1 MAQAKMKKKI
11 FQGRYE
17 ILNIVG
23 RGSCSVVYHGKLL
36 EDDKSVALKVLVNKK
51 RSEDL
56 SDRLRQE
63 ALSLVSAR
71 HKNVIR
77 LDDFH
82 SIGNL
87 SYLAMEYAPHADLAT
102 YIKNQAEEILPI
114 EQALNYIFQ
123 MAEALSFVHKI
134 GMLHRDIKPANILI
148 MSKTLAKLGDFGVAL
163 LPGEDT
169 DTKELQNGVGTID
182 YMAPEVFEGKIYNQ
196 SSDIYQLGVT
206 AYEILSGKNPFNS
219 SALVDLLK
227 IRKDEN
233 IKPIKNIPS
242 QISKVILKAISYDYK
257 DRYEDV
263 DSFIEDL
270 NKAIENKLE
279 ENTSP
284 KPKVKESE
292 SEYDPFLR
300 EEDEK
305 TDLFDPD
312 ENELIS
318 ETSKINAEEDQEEE
332 KDLDKE
338 KEDFFAFM
346 EEMQKKVE
354 KEKKEKAE
362 KENQDNQEDDINI
375 NNEKEKSQNSEN
387 TRETD
392 NSEEEISFLNN
403 KEPENVSHENKKE
416 DIQVKSGG
424 GSSFLEK
431 ALESSSEAIIDEDEQ
446 VYSGQKDENSNT
458 EFNKNLQSQEYRS
471 KRKPSSSLLK
481 ILIFLAVAYF
491 AYTKFFATDYQQAVT
506 NENYKEEQ
514 ANQTEKEKIL
524 PKNSDGKDF
533 NFPNLQSGTYA
544 GEINNLIDGAKHP
557 ITLISEDNGKLVTL
571 LIGING
577 FQPMSVKPELDSNTL
592 VFRTN
597 GFMLEFEAEK
607 LTGFLRGT
615 YTNLINKKT
624 GRWYLKNILN
634 N

>member
-51 RSEDL
+51 SKENL

-71 HKNVIR
+71 HKHVIR

-82 SIGNL
+82 SIGDL
-87 SYLAMEYAPHADLAT
+87 SYLAMEFAPHADLAT
-102 YIKNQAEEILPI
+102 YISNQEQELLPV
-114 EQALNYIFQ
+114 EQTLNYIFQ
-123 MAEALSFVHKI
+123 IAEALSFVHKI
-134 GMLHRDIKPANILI
+134 GMLHRDIKPSNILI
-148 MSKTLAKLGDFGVAL
+148 MSSELAKLGDFGVAL
-163 LPGEDT
+163 LPGETT
-169 DTKELQNGVGTID
+169 DMNELQKGVGTID
-182 YMAPEVFEGKIYNQ
+182 YMAPEVFEGKVYNQ

-206 AYEILSGKNPFNS
+206 AYEILSGKNPFNN
-219 SALVDLLK
+219 SALVDVLN

-233 IKPIKNIPS
+233 LKPINGISS
-242 QISKVILKAISYDYK
+242 QISKVILKALSYDFN
-257 DRYEDV
+257 DRYQNV
-263 DSFIEDL
+263 DDFLEDL
-270 NKAIENKLE
+270 KNAKENKLV
-279 ENTSP
+279 ENSAPP
-284 KPKVKESE
+284 KAPINEIESKNEAPHAQEKKE
-292 SEYDPFLR
+292 YI
-300 EEDEK
+300 
-305 TDLFDPD
+305 
-312 ENELIS
+312 NIS
-318 ETSKINAEEDQEEE
+318 EPKEEILSEPNPEPASETPQKSQAD
-332 KDLDKE
+332 KDRELEKE

-346 EEMQKKVE
+346 EEMQRKVE

-362 KENQDNQEDDINI
+362 KERAESIESEAPKAE
-375 NNEKEKSQNSEN
+375 EKEEFDFLK
-387 TRETD
+387 D
-392 NSEEEISFLNN
+392 IDKEEPTPQ
-403 KEPENVSHENKKE
+403 KEE
-416 DIQVKSGG
+416 DFKPKSGG

-431 ALESSSEAIIDEDEQ
+431 ALAASEEQNIDQDNFDYSKKEISNGEQ
-446 VYSGQKDENSNT
+446 VDVSPR
-458 EFNKNLQSQEYRS
+458 SQNVTS
-471 KRKPSSSLLK
+471 DRKPSSSLLK
-481 ILIFLAVAYF
+481 IIIILGLAYF
-491 AYTKFFATDYQQAVT
+491 AYTKFYEKADVTTTNSTNNYQEVEQSYTQTQVQT
-506 NENYKEEQ
+506 N
-514 ANQTEKEKIL
+514 TTKIL
-524 PKNSDGKDF
+524 PVNKNSKSF

-557 ITLISEDNGKLVTL
+557 ITLISEGNGKVVSL

-577 FQPMSVKPELDSNTL
+577 FQPISTKPDLNSKTL

-607 LTGFLRGT
+607 LNGFLRGT